1 MGHRTRRHK
10 LQWEWE
16 LAGRDM
22 PLPFARMATTG
33 ITRMRARRTATT
45 ALVGSMAGCLS
56 EQVRGSAAALD
67 SGRDS
72 DSGDL
77 DLGGRDSADD
87 LDSVGVPGSA
97 DGQDLVVGRES
108 EYVDRLVQDSAA
120 EWHAEVALTP
130 AAASMA
136 EAVPMWEAARMGAV
150 TAADTGKI
158 QR

>member
-1 MGHRTRRHK
+1 
-10 LQWEWE
+10 
-16 LAGRDM
+16 
-22 PLPFARMATTG
+22 
-33 ITRMRARRTATT
+33 MRARPTGTT
-45 ALVGSMAGCLS
+45 VLAGSMAGCLS

-72 DSGDL
+72 DLGDL

-108 EYVDRLVQDSAA
+108 EYVDRLVLDSAA
-120 EWHAEVALTP
+120 EWHAEVALIP
-130 AAASMA
+130 AGASMA
-136 EAVPMWEAARMGAV
+136 AVVRTAEAVRMVAA

-158 QR
+158 

>member
-1 MGHRTRRHK
+1 MARRYART
-10 LQWEWE
+10 
-16 LAGRDM
+16 
-22 PLPFARMATTG
+22 ATTD
-33 ITRMRARRTATT
+33 IIRMRARLTGTT
-45 ALVGSMAGCLS
+45 VLAGSMAGCLS

-136 EAVPMWEAARMGAV
+136 EAVHTAEAVRMVAA
-150 TAADTGKI
+150 TAADTGKT
-158 QR
+158 